1 MGNDHNQAN
10 IKEVLNAV
18 MKYYGLTDK
27 FKEHQMPAIWEKV
40 MGQFIASKTNDV
52 KMVKSKLYVKLDS
65 AALRMELQF
74 DREKIKDM
82 INKEVGENFVQEVI
96 LG

>member
-1 MGNDHNQAN
+1 
-10 IKEVLNAV
+10 
-18 MKYYGLTDK
+18 
-27 FKEHQMPAIWEKV
+27 
-40 MGQFIASKTNDV
+40 
-52 KMVKSKLYVKLDS
+52 
-65 AALRMELQF
+65 LRMELQF

>member
-1 MGNDHNQAN
+1 MATNHNQST
-10 IKEVLNAV
+10 IKDVLNAV
-18 MKYYGLTDK
+18 LKQYGLTEK
-27 FKEHQMPAIWEKV
+27 YKTHQMPAIWEKV

-52 KMVKSKLYVKLDS
+52 KMVKNKLYVKFDS